1 MKSSLAFLKRVISVM
16 KSTLGSLRCNLYPG
30 NNRDVR
36 VVVEL
41 EVLSRRVNGF
51 CSERERERGNRGYLA
66 TKVVGPW
73 QRNLVLV
80 SRFLG
85 AKYYYS

>member
-16 KSTLGSLRCNLYPG
+16 NSTLGSLRCNLYPG

-51 CSERERERGNRGYLA
+51 CGEREREREVTEVILLQKSWDHGREIL
-66 TKVVGPW
+66 
-73 QRNLVLV
+73 
-80 SRFLG
+80 F
-85 AKYYYS
+85 

>member
-16 KSTLGSLRCNLYPG
+16 NSTLGSLRCNLYPG

-51 CSERERERGNRGYLA
+51 CSEREREVTEVILLQKSWDHGREIL
-66 TKVVGPW
+66 
-73 QRNLVLV
+73 
-80 SRFLG
+80 F
-85 AKYYYS
+85 